1 MNGKDKFTDEYI
13 NELRKKFVSSKDN
26 ISENLQDDKVSEIL
40 SKMSKEDADKIKNIM
55 NDKEQLEKILN
66 SKQAQIIMKKLSEGK

>member
-40 SKMSKEDADKIKNIM
+40 GKMSKEDADKIKNIM
-55 NDKEQLEKILN
+55 NDKEQMEKILN

>member
-40 SKMSKEDADKIKNIM
+40 SKMSKADADKIKNIM
-55 NDKEQLEKILN
+55 NDKEQMEKILN

>member
-13 NELRKKFVSSKDN
+13 NELRKKFSLSKDN
-26 ISENLQDDKVSEIL
+26 VSENLQEDKVSELL
-40 SKMSKEDADKIKNIM
+40 SKISKADADKIKNIM
-55 NDKEQLEKILN
+55 NDKEQMEKILN

>member
-13 NELRKKFVSSKDN
+13 NELRKKFVSNKDN

-40 SKMSKEDADKIKNIM
+40 SKMSKADADKIKNIM
-55 NDKEQLEKILN
+55 NDKEQMEKILN